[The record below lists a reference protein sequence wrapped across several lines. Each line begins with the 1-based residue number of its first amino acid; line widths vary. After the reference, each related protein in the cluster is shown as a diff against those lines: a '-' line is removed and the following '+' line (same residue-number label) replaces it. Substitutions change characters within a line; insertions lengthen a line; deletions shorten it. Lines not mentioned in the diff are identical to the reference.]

1 MSERKRPV
9 LAPQK
14 SKATSTAVNT
24 LEVTTKAVVT
34 AAIDEPD
41 LQDNVTA
48 PVIDSPPRQRKHRRA
63 HHQHHHMHEQRS
75 LSDVGD
81 DTADGL
87 RSRGSPTE
95 GSTLDSLMRWW
106 KEDNGENATSSEP
119 AFSKMH
125 KSRVPTSVS
134 TTPFSD
140 DDNFHPSEAMAA
152 LKDAASESAM
162 DSSAA
167 PASHKH
173 ARNRTSN
180 GRSRK
185 KPHPFP
191 TRRMHSYLESISG
204 LQGHAFDPTSPSP
217 QQGSFSPA
225 TFETTQELNLP
236 DSSFFSAVMLI
247 KWSNVMGPEVEKVW
261 ASDDQAVQTKKATYT
276 GIAKQVLN
284 GEIGRTI
291 LEIEPKFLVLGDEGV
306 ICTSFLF
313 AEYNNPSSKNGPI
326 GGTPTTKASKK
337 YSLDTNKISALVFL
351 VPLQYLRNFSNY
363 FDVMV
368 DRVPGLVEK
377 LRRLR
382 LITKTP
388 WTMLLNHFTS
398 FHLIPFVHGIMDLES
413 VSLPKDCLKISHTI
427 LGIESRR
434 MFDNEFVARLITS
447 HLQTHGSTLVV
458 GTNITT
464 MNMVIN
470 TLALFLFPEERDRS
484 SHTRKEHQYM
494 PDLYAQGVLAQVV
507 DQMDANL
514 DFLVLESPEPTT
526 LVDLSRLTIEQT
538 AVLPEYSRVRT
549 EFYRLEEAHLEESAL
564 HAETNAWRLPALE
577 DESLEWTRQIF
588 HTAKGI
594 APCVASMLKEIDRMP
609 LTMREAF
616 VRQWRRGLLRKAL
629 AVIKFL
635 EDQV

>member
-1 MSERKRPV
+1 MLK
-9 LAPQK
+9 
-14 SKATSTAVNT
+14 
-24 LEVTTKAVVT
+24 
-34 AAIDEPD
+34 
-41 LQDNVTA
+41 
-48 PVIDSPPRQRKHRRA
+48 
-63 HHQHHHMHEQRS
+63 
-75 LSDVGD
+75 
-81 DTADGL
+81 
-87 RSRGSPTE
+87 
-95 GSTLDSLMRWW
+95 WW
-106 KEDNGENATSSEP
+106 KEDNVEGMTGSSSEQ
-119 AFSKMH
+119 AISKMQ
-125 KSRVPTSVS
+125 KSKFPASVS

-152 LKDAASESAM
+152 LKDAASESAL
-162 DSSAA
+162 DSSTA

-204 LQGHAFDPTSPSP
+204 LQGHAFESASPSP

-225 TFETTQELNLP
+225 TLETTQDLDLP

-284 GEIGRTI
+284 GEIGRNI

-313 AEYNNPSSKNGPI
+313 AEYDNPSSKNGPI
-326 GGTPTTKASKK
+326 GGAPSTKGPAIKK

-388 WTMLLNHFTS
+388 WTTLLNHFTS
-398 FHLIPFVHGIMDLES
+398 FHLIPFVHSIMDLES

-434 MFDNEFVARLITS
+434 MFDNDFVARLITS

-549 EFYRLEEAHLEESAL
+549 EFYRLEEAHLEDSAV
-564 HAETNAWRLPALE
+564 HAESNSWRLPVLE
-577 DESLEWTRQIF
+577 DESLEWT
-588 HTAKGI
+588 
-594 APCVASMLKEIDRMP
+594 
-609 LTMREAF
+609 
-616 VRQWRRGLLRKAL
+616 
-629 AVIKFL
+629 
-635 EDQV
+635 